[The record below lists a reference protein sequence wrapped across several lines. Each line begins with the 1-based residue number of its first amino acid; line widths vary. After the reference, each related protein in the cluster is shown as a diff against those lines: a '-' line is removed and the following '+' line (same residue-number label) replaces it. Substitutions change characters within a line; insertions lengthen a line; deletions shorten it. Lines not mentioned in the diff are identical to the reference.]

1 MDEHEQIGR
10 PAEDRPGG
18 ERRHA
23 AADRGKRR
31 QASSGRRGSG
41 VAPAAERVALDEP
54 GGVGWLSGS
63 PSVGRGSGR
72 PRWVGPRRPRGPRP
86 VRPAVVPVV
95 VRPAQLP
102 RPVVR
107 AVPEASGQRLLV
119 RRSIVALPVPAPWVR
134 ARRVLA
140 AAALT
145 VVAATV
151 VVGLGLLAGATAES
165 RAVVGGSSGAEVMTT
180 VTVGPE
186 ATVWDLAR
194 TVAPAASGPEL
205 AAVTERIVTDN
216 SLTSVRLH
224 RGQVLRVSVS

>member
-1 MDEHEQIGR
+1 MDEQIGR

-18 ERRHA
+18 GRRNA
-23 AADRGKRR
+23 AVDRGKRR
-31 QASSGRRGSG
+31 PASSGRRGSG
-41 VAPAAERVALDEP
+41 VAAAAERVVHDET
-54 GGVGWLSGS
+54 GGVVGLWGS
-63 PSVGRGSGR
+63 PSVGHGSGR
-72 PRWVGPRRPRGPRP
+72 PGWAGPRRPRGPRP

-102 RPVVR
+102 RPAVR
-107 AVPEASGQRLLV
+107 AVPEASGQRLLL
-119 RRSIVALPVPAPWVR
+119 RRSVVALPVHAPWVR

-151 VVGLGLLAGATAES
+151 VVGLGLLAGASTES
-165 RAVVGGSSGAEVMTT
+165 RAVVGGSSGAEVVTI
-180 VTVGPE
+180 VTVGQE

-224 RGQVLRVSVS
+224 PGQVLRVSTR